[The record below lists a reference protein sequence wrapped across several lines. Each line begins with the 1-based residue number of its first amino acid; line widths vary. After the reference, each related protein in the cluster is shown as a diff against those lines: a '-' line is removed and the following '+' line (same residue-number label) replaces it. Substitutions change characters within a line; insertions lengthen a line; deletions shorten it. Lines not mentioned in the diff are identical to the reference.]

1 MHCRILSP
9 NTFDEIKRLIN
20 ESEYE
25 GQKGMSPIKHL
36 ADKVEKV
43 QALIAY
49 TEMTQGYEFTN
60 EQLTKKSTIRIL
72 ERKFQELV
80 KNNEEV
86 DAVLDKI
93 GKMDPRVD
101 LFRRPMD
108 IRLSCLTCHTTS
120 ITRLRKTPMS
130 S

>member
-93 GKMDPRVD
+93 GKMDPKG
-101 LFRRPMD
+101 RPIQETDGYKAVM
-108 IRLSCLTCHTTS
+108 SSCHTTS
-120 ITRLRKTPMS
+120 ITRLRKRL
-130 S
+130 

>member
-1 MHCRILSP
+1 M
-9 NTFDEIKRLIN
+9 IN

-93 GKMDPRVD
+93 GKMDPKG
-101 LFRRPMD
+101 RPIQETDGYKAVMSYVPHY
-108 IRLSCLTCHTTS
+108 INNALE
-120 ITRLRKTPMS
+120 KTPMS